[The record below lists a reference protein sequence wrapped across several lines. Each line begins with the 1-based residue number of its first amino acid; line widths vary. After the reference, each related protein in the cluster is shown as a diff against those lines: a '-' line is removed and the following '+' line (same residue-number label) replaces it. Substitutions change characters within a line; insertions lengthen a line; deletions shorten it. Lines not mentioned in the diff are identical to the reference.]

1 VKRGVIFAAFGA
13 IVLSMAAAVWMYR
26 ARVVAVNDSP
36 PPMCVGGRCCC
47 SPPGGARKA
56 AMVAAADRLTLDPSQ
71 FMGEVREAYIFA
83 GQNPALLAQL
93 WCYCGC
99 DKTDGHKCLLDC
111 YRGNHGATC
120 EICTQEALQAKRMSE
135 DGSPVEQIR
144 DALRRRFAG
153 PN

>member
-1 VKRGVIFAAFGA
+1 MKRAFIFGACAA
-13 IVLSMAAAVWMYR
+13 IVLAMAVSVWTYRDREIAAQ
-26 ARVVAVNDSP
+26 DSP

-47 SPPGGARKA
+47 AAPGAARRGAV
-56 AMVAAADRLTLDPSQ
+56 VAASDRLTLDPAQ
-71 FMGEVREAYIFA
+71 FMGEVKEAYVFA
-83 GQNPALLAQL
+83 GQNRALLAEL

-99 DKTDGHKCLLDC
+99 DKTDGHKNLLDC
-111 YRGNHGATC
+111 YRGYHGATC

-135 DGSPVEQIR
+135 QGSPVDQIR